1 MRVVE
6 QYIFRF
12 IIGGIVVS
20 FFAVLGDVFKPK
32 TFAGL
37 FGAAPSI
44 ALATLALTVHKKGP
58 MYASIEGRS
67 MMLGAAG
74 LLVYSFLVSWLL
86 MRARLPVLATAA
98 SGLAVWFVCAFGLW
112 FLLLK

>member
-1 MRVVE
+1 ME
-6 QYIFRF
+6 QYILRF
-12 IIGGIVVS
+12 VIGGVVVS

-44 ALATLALTVHKKGP
+44 ALATLVLTVHKKGS
-58 MYASIEGRS
+58 MYASTEGRS
-67 MMLGAAG
+67 MMLGAVG

-98 SGLAVWFVCAFGLW
+98 SALSVWFVCAFGLW
-112 FLLLK
+112 FLFLK